1 MISAFVFLWM
11 KAECVMV
18 LSQANDFSL
27 CTKYKMCKVETN
39 KRKNIENGH
48 RKNIVLRNNPG
59 YIL

>member
-1 MISAFVFLWM
+1 M

-27 CTKYKMCKVETN
+27 CSTKYKMCKVETN
-39 KRKNIENGH
+39 KRKKIESGH